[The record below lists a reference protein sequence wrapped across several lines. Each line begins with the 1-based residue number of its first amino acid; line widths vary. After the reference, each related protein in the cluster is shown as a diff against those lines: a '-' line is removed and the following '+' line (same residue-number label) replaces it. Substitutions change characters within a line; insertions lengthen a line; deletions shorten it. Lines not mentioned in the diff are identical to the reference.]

1 MTLGAL
7 ELDTP
12 YPSRNAAET
21 LSHRIVSYL
30 RQARPEVGS
39 LLLTDADL
47 ATRSKLS
54 HSTVRRALRGLHKD
68 GWIERRPGYGSMVGP
83 RVAMT
88 VDVAGELNV
97 RSSVPLLRIAVVA
110 AFARSDWYVS
120 GVLDALDLLATDR
133 NLNIELL
140 SAREGGSGEDLSRR
154 LAQSKP
160 DVMALIA
167 PRLPQARI
175 VIEAARIGIPA
186 VATGTSLE
194 ALNVPVVCEDS
205 IRGAAAAV
213 ERLAREG
220 HRRIGYISYAV
231 TSKWVFTRREGWR
244 QGLENAGLEIDENLV
259 CWLPE
264 FANETSVQPCLSA
277 YFKNHRP
284 TAVVCASSPAM
295 QRLGDYCKRSGL
307 KVPDELSV
315 VTFDQDYPS
324 YKACFGDSSF
334 KPEVVALPLR
344 QMAEAIA
351 DIASQLRQG
360 KVASGRTDLPCEL
373 CPGNS
378 IRPLAEPVQ

>member
-1 MTLGAL
+1 MAIESI

-12 YPSRNAAET
+12 FPSRNAAGV
-21 LSHRIVSYL
+21 LSQRIVRYL
-30 RQARPEVGS
+30 CDTRPAVGS

-47 ATRSKLS
+47 ASRSRLS
-54 HSTVRRALRGLHKD
+54 HSTVRRALRVLHKD
-68 GWIERRPGYGSMVGP
+68 GWIERRPGYGSLVGP
-83 RVAMT
+83 RVALST
-88 VDVAGELNV
+88 VSGEAHASMHEV
-97 RSSVPLLRIAVVA
+97 KSSLLRIAVVA
-110 AFARSDWYVS
+110 AFSRNDWYVS
-120 GVLDALDLLATDR
+120 GVLDALDMLAADR

-140 SAREGGSGEDLSRR
+140 SAREGGTGEDLGRR

-205 IRGAAAAV
+205 VQGAADAV

-231 TSKWVFTRREGWR
+231 TSKWVFTRREGWLLGMNR
-244 QGLENAGLEIDENLV
+244 AGLEADENLV
-259 CWLPE
+259 CWIPE
-264 FANETSVQPCLSA
+264 FANETTVQPCLSA

-295 QRLGDYCKRSGL
+295 QRLGDYCKRTAM
-307 KVPDELSV
+307 KVPDDLSV
-315 VTFDQDYPS
+315 VTFDQDYAS
-324 YKACFGDSSF
+324 YQARFGNSDF
-334 KPEVVALPLR
+334 KPEVVALPLKN
-344 QMAEAIA
+344 MALSIV
-351 DIASQLRQG
+351 DIARQLADGNLPERQ
-360 KVASGRTDLPCEL
+360 TDLPCEL
-373 CPGNS
+373 RPGVS
-378 IRPLAEPVQ
+378 VRRL